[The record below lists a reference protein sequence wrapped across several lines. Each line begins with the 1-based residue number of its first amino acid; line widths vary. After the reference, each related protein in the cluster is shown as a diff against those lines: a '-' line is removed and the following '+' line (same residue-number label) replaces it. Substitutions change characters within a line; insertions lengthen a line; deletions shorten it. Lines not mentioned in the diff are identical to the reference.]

1 MTLKVPDFQFM
12 GVASQPLRIVL
23 IVQFQF
29 SRVLMKEFTDNTA
42 VFASS
47 INSLETLLIK
57 IQTFILAYHVRL
69 FQFMNTIN
77 LFANP

>member
-1 MTLKVPDFQFM
+1 MTLKGPDFQFM
-12 GVASQPLRIVL
+12 GVASQPVQIVL

-47 INSLETLLIK
+47 IRSLKTLLIK
-57 IQTFILAYHVRL
+57 VQT
-69 FQFMNTIN
+69 
-77 LFANP
+77 